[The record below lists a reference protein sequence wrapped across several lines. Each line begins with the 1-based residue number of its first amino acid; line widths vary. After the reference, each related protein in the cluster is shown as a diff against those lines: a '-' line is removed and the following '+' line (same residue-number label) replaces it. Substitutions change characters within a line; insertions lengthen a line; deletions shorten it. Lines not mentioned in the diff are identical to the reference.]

1 MTFAAFQKEDL
12 KSDLN
17 QKHSDQQ
24 FFVLAM
30 KEEDSKTADT
40 KKFGRIHDHEKENT
54 RSICL
59 LEQKRKVVSSNID
72 VPPTRY
78 RNLKSRKGKKI
89 DKILSLFCVVLS
101 VVSVLNNSDSGHS

>member
-1 MTFAAFQKEDL
+1 MYFIFQVTSIKHEMTFAAFQKEDL

-24 FFVLAM
+24 FFGLAM
-30 KEEDSKTADT
+30 KEEDSKTDT
-40 KKFGRIHDHEKENT
+40 KKLGRIHDHEKENT

-89 DKILSLFCVVLS
+89 DEI
-101 VVSVLNNSDSGHS
+101 